1 MVTHKS
7 LKYGVGVR
15 RPLSIG
21 VFGGVNPG
29 AIEALGAF
37 AALSRCGAVI
47 MGGLSRASRLT
58 DFCVEMVIV
67 HRSCSG

>member
-29 AIEALGAF
+29 AIEALAD
-37 AALSRCGAVI
+37 AV
-47 MGGLSRASRLT
+47 LL
-58 DFCVEMVIV
+58 
-67 HRSCSG
+67 